1 MQTLLLNENNTLPDV
16 QSTFLDES
24 VPLFMLFGR
33 FTCYYNRLH
42 GFSVHFTVSRR
53 YKDIYVNSS
62 FLVQLELILAEEC
75 CFFFLMILV
84 TLILE
89 SVGIL
94 YPLSKAKMKTY

>member
-42 GFSVHFTVSRR
+42 GFSVNISQFLDVIR
-53 YKDIYVNSS
+53 IYMSIVLSS
-62 FLVQLELILAEEC
+62 Y
-75 CFFFLMILV
+75 
-84 TLILE
+84 
-89 SVGIL
+89 S
-94 YPLSKAKMKTY
+94 